1 MRYIELFP
9 ASEIEY
15 CEAQNS
21 KSRIVP
27 RIQYGGVL
35 QDWLLDIHIYISA
48 FLVDIVHEILFSP
61 VLIDSL
67 ECIDNYTLNVSF

>member
-35 QDWLLDIHIYISA
+35 QDWLRDTHIIISA
-48 FLVDIVHEILFSP
+48 FFVDIVHVILFP
-61 VLIDSL
+61 LVLNDSV
-67 ECIDNYTLNVSF
+67 ECIDNYMLHVSF